1 MYIKELALRDF
12 RNYETVR
19 VPFLNGTNILY
30 GNNAQGKT
38 NLLEAIFLFCTG
50 RSHRRASDREI
61 IRQGQECAVV
71 DVSFSDNVRDYAGQM
86 KLLEGKKK
94 FVRINQVPVTKI
106 SQIADYINVVMFSP
120 EDLSIIKDS
129 PTDRR
134 RFFDMSI
141 SQLSPVYV
149 SVLNEYLKTL
159 KQRNNLLKEI
169 KRSGKGEDTLDIWD
183 SYLVDLSCKIIRY
196 RTRFL
201 QQLAI
206 FAAHTHREISGET
219 LQIQYISNCCDDV
232 AQEDTIRQ
240 ELEQKLIKNRRRD
253 METGTSNIGAHRDDF
268 VFYINGQDAKLYGSQ
283 GQQRSVVLS
292 LKLALT
298 EVIKQVRQSYPVILL
313 DDIMS
318 ELDESRRR
326 YLAGKIEGKQVIL
339 TCTDKQ
345 DAASYEHVSYFYVH
359 ENSVTEDG

>member
-19 VPFLNGTNILY
+19 VPFFNGTNIIY

-50 RSHRRASDREI
+50 RSHRRASDREM
-61 IRQGQECAVV
+61 IRQGQAFGVI
-71 DVSFSDNVRDYAGQM
+71 DLSFCDDVRDYTGQM
-86 KLLEGKKK
+86 KILEGKKK
-94 FVRINQVPVTKI
+94 FVRINQVPITRI

-120 EDLSIIKDS
+120 EDLAIIKDS
-129 PTDRR
+129 PTERR

-149 SVLNEYLKTL
+149 SVLNDYLKTL

-169 KRSGKGEDTLDIWD
+169 KRSGKADDTLDIWD
-183 SYLVDLSCKIIRY
+183 RYLVDLSCKIIRY
-196 RTRFL
+196 RSRFL
-201 QQLAI
+201 KQLEK
-206 FAAHTHREISGET
+206 FAVYTHKEISGET
-219 LQIQYISNCCDDV
+219 LRIEYVSNCCEDV
-232 AQEDTIRQ
+232 TQEDTIGR
-240 ELEQKLIKNRRRD
+240 ELEQKLKKNRRRD
-253 METGTSNIGAHRDDF
+253 IETGTSNIGAHRDDF
-268 VFYINGQDAKLYGSQ
+268 VFYINGRDAKLYGSQ

-298 EVIKQVRQSYPVILL
+298 EVIKQMRQSYPVILL

-318 ELDESRRR
+318 ELDESRRK
-326 YLAGKIEGKQVIL
+326 YLSGKIEGKQVIL

-345 DAASYEHVSYFYVH
+345 DAASYEAVKYFYVCN
-359 ENSVTEDG
+359 NSVTEDG